1 MTTGHVY
8 IATSLDGF
16 VAREDNNLDWLMKQ
30 PQPDVD
36 EDGGYNS
43 FFSGMD
49 GLVMGSGSFRTVA
62 SFGDWPYTKPVVV
75 MSQTMTDADIR
86 DDLKDKVRITRK
98 DPAALMEELEAEGWA
113 RAYIDGGQVI
123 QSFLRAGLIE
133 DLILT
138 QIPILLGR
146 GKPLFGPLDQDVD
159 LELLRSL
166 TLSSGLLQVHY
177 RVKS

>member
-16 VAREDNNLDWLMKQ
+16 IAREDNNLDWLMKQ

-86 DDLKDKVRITRK
+86 DDLQDKVRITRK
-98 DPAALMEELEAEGWA
+98 DPTALMQELEAEGWA
-113 RAYIDGGQVI
+113 RAYIDGGLVI

-159 LELLRSL
+159 LELVRSL